1 MCVIYV
7 SSQAFHSCSG
17 VKVVELMYTLSF
29 DFSQD
34 WNQTRLKTKVNW
46 KLFITFDPR
55 QSWTTVDPEKVLV
68 GFKSPPHLLSWPSYS
83 EQPEFSYYL
92 LFWNCYKCS
101 MQYSRYSLISCLKI
115 NDHLFFSGTQ
125 ALFLYNLRGKNRSS
139 GPLCWNS
146 TLKFHLIHIY
156 HQHSFLPVTP

>member
-1 MCVIYV
+1 
-7 SSQAFHSCSG
+7 
-17 VKVVELMYTLSF
+17 
-29 DFSQD
+29 
-34 WNQTRLKTKVNW
+34 
-46 KLFITFDPR
+46 
-55 QSWTTVDPEKVLV
+55 
-68 GFKSPPHLLSWPSYS
+68 
-83 EQPEFSYYL
+83 
-92 LFWNCYKCS
+92 

-125 ALFLYNLRGKNRSS
+125 ALFLYNLREKNRSS